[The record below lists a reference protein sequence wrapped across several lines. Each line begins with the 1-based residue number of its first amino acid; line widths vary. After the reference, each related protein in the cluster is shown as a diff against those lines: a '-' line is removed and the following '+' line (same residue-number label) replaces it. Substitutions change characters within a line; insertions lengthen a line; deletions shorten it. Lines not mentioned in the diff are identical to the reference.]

1 MPEPDTKP
9 NEPAKAESKPNP
21 EDAKWQPDFNE
32 DDLSIPYKRE
42 DKNADTAD
50 NSKGDDGT
58 VSGDDTEG
66 NEEDTEEYE
75 DTPVPP
81 EISRVE
87 DPGEYT
93 PADYSFDVTLADGKI
108 IKVSTPEEA
117 DKIAEDPNNFETPK
131 QLLDFIRR
139 SNKMESK
146 LDKDFEAYEKS
157 KADFDNQQASQ
168 AERTETIQA
177 MTKEFEYLV
186 SKGQLPKVD
195 PQYLAKDWT
204 DPEVAKQPGVKE
216 QLALLNYMVKENE
229 VRTKAGIR
237 PLTSIIDTYN
247 AWQRDEGRKQEEA
260 EHKAQVAARKQA
272 GARIAPSSPAQ
283 QGGYVPKGIAVGN
296 PNALS
301 RSSSVW
307 ED

>member
-1 MPEPDTKP
+1 MADDKP
-9 NEPAKAESKPNP
+9 NETPANEPKQSA

-32 DDLSIPYKRE
+32 EDLTIPYKRE
-42 DKNADTAD
+42 DKAEEPVEEV
-50 NSKGDDGT
+50 K
-58 VSGDDTEG
+58 
-66 NEEDTEEYE
+66 NEEKNTEEE
-75 DTPVPP
+75 EETPDTFEPVK
-81 EISRVE
+81 ISSVE
-87 DPGEYT
+87 DPGDYT
-93 PADYSFDVTLADGKI
+93 PADYSFEVTLANGKTVTI
-108 IKVSTPEEA
+108 STPDEA
-117 DKIAEDPNNFETPK
+117 DKIAEDPENFETPK

-146 LDKDFEAYEKS
+146 LDKDRDDYDKRKAAYDEY
-157 KADFDNQQASQ
+157 NQSQ

-186 SKGQLPKVD
+186 GKGQLPKVD
-195 PQYLAKDWT
+195 PQYLARDWS
-204 DPEVAKQPGVKE
+204 DPEVAKQSGVKE

-229 VRTKAGIR
+229 VRAKAGVR

-247 AWQRDEGRKQEEA
+247 AWQRDEERKQEEA
-260 EHKAQVAARKQA
+260 ERKAQVAARKQA
-272 GARIAPSSPAQ
+272 SARIAPSSPAQ

-301 RSSSVW
+301 RSASVW